1 MLYVFT
7 DDDRAAALD
16 AADRA
21 ALLEVDGLITQTEQM
36 IEARRQD
43 RLLHDQH
50 TANYRG
56 ALGEIAVARVTG
68 LEWGGYW
75 VGGIDVLP
83 NIEVKTINT
92 KGAGPYL
99 TPADLD
105 DDRLELL
112 AAVYLEGDTAAQVY
126 GICSLV
132 AGYAKG
138 RECAEKYRNACCKHY
153 PDTGNLRI
161 NRRHLRPIE
170 TLKEI
175 HQ

>member
-1 MLYVFT
+1 MFYVFT
-7 DDDRAAALD
+7 DVDRAAALE

-21 ALLEVDGLITQTEQM
+21 ALLEVDGLITQTDQM
-36 IEARRQD
+36 LEAMRHD

-68 LEWGGYW
+68 HEWGGYW

-112 AAVYLEGDTAAQVY
+112 VGVYLEDDRSAQVL

-138 RECAEKYRNACCKHY
+138 RECAERTYNYCCKHY

-175 HQ
+175 QK